1 MSIFGKKTAPANNTT
16 NPYTN
21 ARRSWNSHVGSVMEY
36 STLAIFFSLIC
47 LLITLSAVGGLIY
60 IGSQSKFIPLIYQQD
75 CSGNTISMTRADHIP
90 QAKVDNY
97 RSAVADWINN
107 IRLVTPDAEV
117 QRKAVIR
124 TYSYLAPNDPA
135 TIKAND
141 YLNGSQE
148 ANPFNRAANETV
160 SVDIKSVIQ
169 QSKDSWQVDWI
180 ETIRAREGSPKGEPS
195 RMRALV
201 TIYQNKDAN
210 MPSAEIFMNPHY
222 IFIKDFNWSKQL

>member
-1 MSIFGKKTAPANNTT
+1 MNIFGKKKSAPTQDTT

-47 LLITLSAVGGLIY
+47 LLITLAAVGGLIY
-60 IGSQSKFIPLIYQQD
+60 ISSQSKFIPLVYRQD
-75 CSGNTISMTRADHIP
+75 CNGNTISMTRADHIP
-90 QAKVDNY
+90 DVKVDNY
-97 RSAVADWINN
+97 RTAVADWINN

-117 QRKAVIR
+117 QRKSILR

-135 TIKAND
+135 TVKANE
-141 YLNGSQE
+141 YLNASQE
-148 ANPFNRAANETV
+148 VNPFSRAANETV

-180 ETIRAREGSPKGEPS
+180 ETVRARDGSPKEEPF

-201 TIYQNKDAN
+201 TIYQNKDAD
-210 MPSAEIFMNPHY
+210 MA
-222 IFIKDFNWSKQL
+222 